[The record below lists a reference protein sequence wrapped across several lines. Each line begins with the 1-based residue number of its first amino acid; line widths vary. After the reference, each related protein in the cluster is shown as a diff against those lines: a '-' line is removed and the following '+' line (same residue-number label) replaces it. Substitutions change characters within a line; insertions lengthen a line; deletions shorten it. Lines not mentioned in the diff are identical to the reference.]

1 MGNRREN
8 KDESE
13 TVEQGRPRPGSEL
26 GFRLEVVAG
35 PDRGATFAVE
45 TRSGPTLL
53 GQASV
58 CAIRVTDPSVSRRH
72 LELEALDGVLRV
84 RDLESTNG
92 TLVNA
97 TVMLEARLR
106 GGETLQVGDTV
117 LRVVRGPERPLEATR
132 LRLGRLIGGSDAM
145 QPLYRAF
152 EATLHERGC
161 VLIEG
166 ERGSGK
172 ALLSQMLHEQGPN
185 ARGPFVVV
193 RASELRELR
202 DDAVGSAEDGAFA
215 AARGGTLVLEEVTEL
230 APDVQTALATRLS
243 ELSGVAGPAK
253 ALTGH
258 SDVRIVSTA
267 TQNLDRAV
275 EEGRFDASLA
285 DRLSTVRLALPALR
299 ARRGDV
305 EMLAAHFWNSFG
317 GVAKPMPAL
326 QLVRLASLAWP
337 GNVTELQREVA
348 RLVARTLGDGETSRS
363 MDDPR
368 DFELPFSRARQ
379 RILDRFERLYVEK
392 KLESCGGNVSRAAEE
407 AGVARRYFQIVKS
420 RHHL

>member
-1 MGNRREN
+1 M
-8 KDESE
+8 
-13 TVEQGRPRPGSEL
+13 
-26 GFRLEVVAG
+26 
-35 PDRGATFAVE
+35 
-45 TRSGPTLL
+45 LL

-58 CAIRVTDPSVSRRH
+58 CGIRVSDPSVSRRH
-72 LELEALDGVLRV
+72 LELEARDGVLRV

-117 LRVVRGPERPLEATR
+117 LRVLRGPERPLEATR

-152 EATLHERGC
+152 EATLHEHSC

-166 ERGSGK
+166 ERGTGK
-172 ALLSQMLHEQGPN
+172 ALLSQMLHELGPN

-193 RASELRELR
+193 CASDLRELP
-202 DDAVGSAEDGAFA
+202 DASATREDGALA
-215 AARGGTLVLEEVTEL
+215 AARGGTLVIEDVTEL
-230 APDVQTALATRLS
+230 APDVQLALSARLA
-243 ELSGVAGPAK
+243 ELTGVAGAAK

-258 SDVRIVSTA
+258 FDVRIVSTS

-275 EEGRFDASLA
+275 EEGRFAAELA
-285 DRLSTVRLALPALR
+285 DRLSAAHLALPPLR
-299 ARRGDV
+299 SRRGDI
-305 EMLAAHFWNSFG
+305 ELLAAHFWNLFG
-317 GVAKPMPAL
+317 GVAKPMPAA

-348 RLVARTLGDGETSRS
+348 RLVARTLGDGETARS

-379 RILDRFERLYVEK
+379 RILDRFERIYVEK
-392 KLESCGGNVSRAAEE
+392 KLQSCSGNVSRAAEE